1 MRNVLAHAYDEII
14 DEMVYRAAT
23 EQLPGLVAHIARRT
37 VGVGMTSTPRHVDAL
52 VAEIGSTTTVVS
64 AFDGLLGGAGTTPE
78 LLGQGFAPTSV
89 LAGDVGVGVA
99 AARAMLEAKLGPLEP
114 GVTLATSSAA
124 GGLRMTVHG
133 LTQKMTAMAAREAA
147 LGAGGVIEH
156 TTAGR
161 LRDADLRR
169 VDEVRPGLIL
179 LAGGVEGGDTD
190 TVLFNAE
197 RLAGLECAPDRRLR
211 GQLARGR
218 RGS

>member
-1 MRNVLAHAYDEII
+1 M
-14 DEMVYRAAT
+14 
-23 EQLPGLVAHIARRT
+23 
-37 VGVGMTSTPRHVDAL
+37 
-52 VAEIGSTTTVVS
+52 
-64 AFDGLLGGAGTTPE
+64 
-78 LLGQGFAPTSV
+78 

-169 VDEVRPGLIL
+169 IDEVRPGLIL

-197 RLAGLECAPDRRLR
+197 RLAELECAPDRRVR
-211 GQLARGR
+211 GQLARRR
-218 RGS
+218 RGP